1 MKIFKKLIGFIFMII
16 VYLYWQD
23 NRIMVTKYEYQSKKI
38 TQLFYGYRIAQISD
52 LQNKVFGKHHKK
64 LINAIK
70 KQYPDCI
77 VITGDL
83 LDRNRTNVNSV
94 IELISEIVNIA
105 PVYYVS
111 GNHEHQSGKYN
122 ELISALKQNGV
133 FILENNKQIISKQNE
148 TISILGIKDKSV
160 NTNYQKILSVLSNI
174 EKTNFQIL
182 LSHRPELLSV
192 YSQYDIDVVFTG
204 HAHGGQIRIPFIG
217 GVFAPHQG
225 FFPKYTNGI
234 HTQND
239 TTMIISRG
247 LGNSTFPFRVN
258 NRPELV
264 VVTLGKEVKEYK

>member
-1 MKIFKKLIGFIFMII
+1 MKIFKKFIGAVFMLAA
-16 VYLYWQD
+16 YLYWQD
-23 NRIMVTKYEYQSKKI
+23 NSIMVTKYEYQSKKVP
-38 TQLFYGYRIAQISD
+38 QSFYGYRIVQISD
-52 LQNKVFGKHHKK
+52 LQNKVFGKNHKK
-64 LINAIK
+64 LIDIVK
-70 KQYPDCI
+70 KQHPDGI
-77 VITGDL
+77 IITGDL
-83 LDRNRTNVNSV
+83 LDRNRTNVSSV
-94 IELISEIVNIA
+94 IELITEIINIA

-133 FILENNKQIISKQNE
+133 FVLENDKQIITKQNE

-160 NTNYQKILSVLSNI
+160 NANYQKVLSVLSNV
-174 EKTNFQIL
+174 EKTDFQIL

-225 FFPKYTNGI
+225 FFPKYTSGI
-234 HTQND
+234 HTQNN

-247 LGNSTFPFRVN
+247 LGNSTFPFRIN

-264 VVTLGKEVKEYK
+264 VVTLVGEVK